1 MLTYGNPSR
10 NYLPYLK
17 SESYLDSLLPEL
29 ASYPFPSNNGQDVI
43 DEINQLINY
52 TNTLSSDEVV
62 QKRYKLYDTKFEEY
76 IVNVLANVGLD
87 RKEVSNT
94 IQQIHDDVVPLIIKL
109 KYHYQR
115 VRPYQLSHI
124 LSMRLYPFESE
135 AQTTNTPSY
144 PSGHAVQSILY
155 AEVLGNKYPKFYKQL
170 QALAA
175 DISESRLA
183 MGIHYPSDVIFAE
196 YVTELCLNHPEF
208 KKKYRL

>member
-17 SESYLDSLLPEL
+17 TETYLDSLLAEL
-29 ASYPFPSNNGQDVI
+29 ASYPFPNNNGQDVI

-52 TNTLSSDEVV
+52 TNTLSSDEVL
-62 QKRYKLYDTKFEEY
+62 QKRYKLYDTKFEGY
-76 IVNVLANVGLD
+76 FANVLSNVGVD
-87 RKEVSNT
+87 KQEVTDT
-94 IQQIHDDVVPLIIKL
+94 IKQIHDDVIPLIVKL

-135 AQTTNTPSY
+135 TANSPSY
-144 PSGHAVQSILY
+144 PSGHAVQAILY
-155 AEVLGNKYPKFYKQL
+155 AEVLGNTYPKYYKQL

-183 MGIHYPSDVIFAE
+183 MGLHYPSDIIFAE

>member
-1 MLTYGNPSR
+1 LA
-10 NYLPYLK
+10 
-17 SESYLDSLLPEL
+17 EL

-52 TNTLSSDEVV
+52 TNTLSSDEIV
-62 QKRYKLYDTKFEEY
+62 QKRYKLYDTNFEGY
-76 IVNVLANVGLD
+76 FANVLSNVGIN
-87 RKEVSNT
+87 KQEVTDT
-94 IQQIHDDVVPLIIKL
+94 IKKIHDDVIPLLVKL

-135 AQTTNTPSY
+135 TANSPSY

-155 AEVLGNKYPKFYKQL
+155 AEVLGNTYPKYYKQL

-183 MGIHYPSDVIFAE
+183 MGLHYPSDVIFAE

>member
-10 NYLPYLK
+10 NLLPYLK
-17 SESYLDSLLPEL
+17 TDSYLDSLLGEL
-29 ASYPFPSNNGQDVI
+29 ASYPFPNNNGQDVI

-62 QKRYKLYDTKFEEY
+62 QKRYKLYDTKFESY
-76 IVNVLANVGLD
+76 FVNVLTNVGLD
-87 RKEVSNT
+87 RQEIIDT
-94 IQQIHDDVVPLIIKL
+94 IKQIHDDVVPLILKL

-144 PSGHAVQSILY
+144 PSGHSIQSKLY
-155 AEVLGNKYPKFYKQL
+155 ADVLGNKYPKYYKQL

-175 DISESRLA
+175 DVSESRLA
-183 MGIHYPSDVIFAE
+183 MGIHYPSDILFSE
-196 YVTELCLNHPEF
+196 YVSEVVLNHPNF

>member
-10 NYLPYLK
+10 NYLQYLK
-17 SESYLDSLLPEL
+17 VDTFLDSLLGEL
-29 ASYPFPSNNGQDVI
+29 ASYPFPNNNGQDVI

-52 TNTLSSDEVV
+52 TNTLSSDEAL
-62 QKRYKLYDTKFEEY
+62 QKRYKLYDTKFEDY
-76 IVNVLANVGLD
+76 FVNVLANVGAD
-87 RKEVSNT
+87 RQEVGDT
-94 IQQIHDDVVPLIIKL
+94 IKQIHDDVVPLIVKL

-124 LSMRLYPFESE
+124 LSMRLYPFES
-135 AQTTNTPSY
+135 QTSMTPSY
-144 PSGHAVQSILY
+144 PSGHSIQSKLY
-155 AEVLGNKYPKFYKQL
+155 ADVLGNKYPKYYKQL

-183 MGIHYPSDVIFAE
+183 MGIHYPSDILFSE
-196 YVTELCLNHPEF
+196 YVSEVALNHPEF

>member
-10 NYLPYLK
+10 NFLPYLK
-17 SESYLDSLLPEL
+17 TESYLDSLLPEL

-52 TNTLSSDEVV
+52 TNTLGSDEVL
-62 QKRYKLYDTKFEEY
+62 QKRYKLYDKDFETY
-76 IVNVLANVGLD
+76 FINVLSNVGID
-87 RKEVSNT
+87 RQEITDT
-94 IQQIHDDVVPLIIKL
+94 IKQMHDDIVPLILKL

-115 VRPYQLSHI
+115 IRPYQLSHI

-135 AQTTNTPSY
+135 TASTPSY
-144 PSGHAVQSILY
+144 PSGHSVQSKIY
-155 AEVLGNKYPKFYKQL
+155 ADVLGNKYPKYYKNL
-170 QALAA
+170 QTLAD

-183 MGIHYPSDVIFAE
+183 MGIHYPSDILFGE
-196 YVTELCLNHPEF
+196 YVSELVVNHPEF

>member
-17 SESYLDSLLPEL
+17 TESYLDSLLSEL

-76 IVNVLANVGLD
+76 FVNVLTNMGLD
-87 RKEVSNT
+87 RQEVSDT
-94 IQQIHDDVVPLIIKL
+94 IKQIHDDVVPLVVKL

-124 LSMRLYPFESE
+124 LSMRLYPFES
-135 AQTTNTPSY
+135 QTSMTPSY
-144 PSGHAVQSILY
+144 PSGHSVQSKLY
-155 AEVLGNKYPKFYKQL
+155 ADVLGNKYPKYYKQL

-183 MGIHYPSDVIFAE
+183 MGIHYPSDILFSE
-196 YVTELCLNHPEF
+196 YVSELCLNHPEF

>member
-17 SESYLDSLLPEL
+17 TESYLDSLLSEL
-29 ASYPFPSNNGQDVI
+29 ASYPFPNNNGQDVI

-76 IVNVLANVGLD
+76 FVNVLTNMGLD
-87 RKEVSNT
+87 RQEVSDT
-94 IQQIHDDVVPLIIKL
+94 IKQIHDDVVPLVVKL

-124 LSMRLYPFESE
+124 LSMRLYPFES
-135 AQTTNTPSY
+135 QTSMTPSY
-144 PSGHAVQSILY
+144 PSGHSVQSKLY
-155 AEVLGNKYPKFYKQL
+155 ADVLGNKYPKYYKQL

-183 MGIHYPSDVIFAE
+183 MGIHYPSDILFSE
-196 YVTELCLNHPEF
+196 YVSELVLNHPEF

>member
-17 SESYLDSLLPEL
+17 TESYLDSLLGEL
-29 ASYPFPSNNGQDVI
+29 ASYPFPNNNGQDVI

-76 IVNVLANVGLD
+76 FVNVLTNVGLD
-87 RKEVSNT
+87 RQEISDT
-94 IQQIHDDVVPLIIKL
+94 IRQIHDDVVPLIIKL

-124 LSMRLYPFESE
+124 LSMRLYPFESK
-135 AQTTNTPSY
+135 TSMTPSY
-144 PSGHAVQSILY
+144 PSGHSVQSKLY
-155 AEVLGNKYPKFYKQL
+155 ADVLGNKYPKYYKQL

-183 MGIHYPSDVIFAE
+183 MGIHYPSDVLFSE
-196 YVTELCLNHPEF
+196 YVSEIVLNHPDF

>member
-17 SESYLDSLLPEL
+17 TESYLDSLLGEL
-29 ASYPFPSNNGQDVI
+29 ASYPFYNNNGQEVI

-62 QKRYKLYDTKFEEY
+62 QKRFKLYDTKFEEY
-76 IVNVLANVGLD
+76 FVNVLTNVGLD
-87 RKEVSNT
+87 RQEVYD
-94 IQQIHDDVVPLIIKL
+94 IIKQIHDDVVPLIVKL

-124 LSMRLYPFESE
+124 LSMRLYPFES
-135 AQTTNTPSY
+135 QTTMTPSY
-144 PSGHAVQSILY
+144 PSGHSIQSKLY
-155 AEVLGNKYPKFYKQL
+155 ADVLGNKYPKFYKQL

-175 DISESRLA
+175 DIAESRLA
-183 MGIHYPSDVIFAE
+183 MGLHYPSDVIFGE